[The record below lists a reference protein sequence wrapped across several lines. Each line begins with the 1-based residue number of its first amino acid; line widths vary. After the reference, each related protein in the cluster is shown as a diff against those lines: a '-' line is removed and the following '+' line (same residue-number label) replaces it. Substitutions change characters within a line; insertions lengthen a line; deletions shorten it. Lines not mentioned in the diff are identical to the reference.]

1 RSKHRA
7 STEQAPSKHR
17 ATRRGDRLSGRLLE
31 GGSPRTTAP
40 RGRFRG
46 GDSSKGVLHALRRR
60 AVASAGETP
69 RRGFSTPYGAARS
82 LPRGRLLEGGSPR
95 TTAPRGRFRGADPC
109 VHNPSQKSARTP
121 FVVARRSGGWG
132 RGAASRRPPGTRR
145 SGRGS
150 S

>member
-1 RSKHRA
+1 HAFPVDRA
-7 STEQAPSKHR
+7 LPISRLASLGESP
-17 ATRRGDRLSGRLLE
+17 RRGVSTHYGAARSLPRGRLLE
-31 GGSPRTTAP
+31 GGSPPPTAP

-60 AVASAGETP
+60 AVASAV
-69 RRGFSTPYGAARS
+69 RIRASTILLRS
-82 LPRGRLLEGGSPR
+82 PRGRRSWWR
-95 TTAPRGRFRGADPC
+95 
-109 VHNPSQKSARTP
+109 
-121 FVVARRSGGWG
+121 RRSGGWG